1 MSLLLSTPD
10 RHALTGTVD
19 VLRSW
24 QSDRAP
30 MQLHPGDL
38 GWYERHGT
46 QRAATAV
53 RTWSRDGHV
62 VAVALRDGPR
72 LARLTLAPEL
82 HADEAVAV
90 AVATDLDDPGRGV
103 LPAGPGY
110 VEAPDGYA
118 LKPAL
123 EARGWV
129 VDEAWTPL
137 SRQLAEPVADPGLQ
151 VELVGPERAA
161 DWSAVLASAFGN
173 PAFDERRWHALTA
186 GVCAGDATSL
196 VGYDGRGAAVA
207 AITVWSAGPRRPG
220 LIEPMGVHAEHRG
233 HGYGRGITL
242 AGAAAL
248 RERGASSVRVCT
260 PSSLT
265 GAVAT
270 YRAAG
275 LVPGPERT
283 DRRREG

>member
-1 MSLLLSTPD
+1 GGRRG
-10 RHALTGTVD
+10 RHRPGRPGPRGAAG
-19 VLRSW
+19 RSW
-24 QSDRAP
+24 LRGGTGRICAEARA
-30 MQLHPGDL
+30 G
-38 GWYERHGT
+38 
-46 QRAATAV
+46 
-53 RTWSRDGHV
+53 
-62 VAVALRDGPR
+62 GPR
-72 LARLTLAPEL
+72 LGG
-82 HADEAVAV
+82 
-90 AVATDLDDPGRGV
+90 GRGV
-103 LPAGPGY
+103 DAAEPPAGRAGGRPG
-110 VEAPDGYA
+110 
-118 LKPAL
+118 PAGG
-123 EARGWV
+123 AGGTG
-129 VDEAWTPL
+129 AC
-137 SRQLAEPVADPGLQ
+137 GG
-151 VELVGPERAA
+151 LVG
-161 DWSAVLASAFGN
+161 SAGFGG
-173 PAFDERRWHALTA
+173 RRWHARTA

-207 AITVWSAGPRRPG
+207 AITVWSAGPGRPG

>member
-1 MSLLLSTPD
+1 
-10 RHALTGTVD
+10 
-19 VLRSW
+19 
-24 QSDRAP
+24 
-30 MQLHPGDL
+30 LHPGDL
-38 GWYERHGT
+38 GWYERYGT

-62 VAVALRDGPR
+62 VAVALLDGPD
-72 LARLTLAPEL
+72 LARLTIAPQL
-82 HADEAVAV
+82 HADDTLAAAVA
-90 AVATDLDDPGRGV
+90 ADLDEPGRGV
-103 LPAGPGY
+103 QPAGPVY
-110 VEAPDGYA
+110 VEAPDGCA

-123 EARGWV
+123 EARSWV

-137 SRQLAEPVADPGLQ
+137 SRRLAEPVTDPCLR
-151 VELVGPERAA
+151 VELVGPGRAA
-161 DWSAVLASAFGN
+161 DWAAVLASAFGN
-173 PAFDERRWHALTA
+173 PAFEEHRGHAIAA
-186 GVCAGDATSL
+186 GVYAQDATSL
-196 VGYDGRGAAVA
+196 VGYDTRGTAVA
-207 AITVWSAGPRRPG
+207 AITVWSAGPGRPG

-248 RERGASSVRVCT
+248 RERGASSVLVCT

-275 LVPGPERT
+275 LAPGPERT
-283 DRRREG
+283 DRRRVH